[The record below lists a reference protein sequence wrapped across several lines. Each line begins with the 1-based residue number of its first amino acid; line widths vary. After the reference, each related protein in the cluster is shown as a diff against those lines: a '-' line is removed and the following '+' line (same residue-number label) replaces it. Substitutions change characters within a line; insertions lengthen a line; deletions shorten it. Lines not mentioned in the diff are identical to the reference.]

1 MSHRWLIA
9 VSMSA
14 HISVA
19 AGLFATGAWR
29 LERMAAP
36 HRSTELL
43 FQRPAPPAPAAP
55 ISGAQVATVTP
66 KTTVTKHVTQ
76 PTKKP
81 PEKPSQRAGEN
92 VLDSDAKTGGTGEI
106 GSIGTCTEGC
116 EPATTAAA
124 PVCGDGSRAI
134 TEQCDDG
141 NTLSGDGCS
150 ATCQLELPPPPRTA
164 TVAPSVLQGLR
175 LSGDTQVHPSASTQ
189 AMMLRD
195 GNNRVD
201 GNVKLCLSTTGSIAS
216 VSLVKSTR
224 YPEYDAALLAAVHG
238 WRYAPYR
245 VNGAPV
251 QACSLVRFV
260 YQIQ

>member
-1 MSHRWLIA
+1 
-9 VSMSA
+9 MSA
-14 HISVA
+14 HISIA

-36 HRSTELL
+36 NRSTEVL
-43 FQRPAPPAPAAP
+43 FQPPAPPAPAPA
-55 ISGAQVATVTP
+55 ISGSKVATITP
-66 KTTVTKHVTQ
+66 KKTIKEVSQ
-76 PTKKP
+76 PTTKP
-81 PEKPSQRAGEN
+81 PEKPAQTVGTN
-92 VLDSDAKTGGTGEI
+92 PLGSDAQVGGDGDAD
-106 GSIGTCTEGC
+106 SVGTCTENC
-116 EPATTAAA
+116 PPAAAAA
-124 PVCGDGSRAI
+124 PVCGDGSRDT

-141 NTLSGDGCS
+141 NTRSGDGCS
-150 ATCQLELPPPPRTA
+150 ATCQIEVPPPPRTA

-189 AMMLRD
+189 SMMLRD

-216 VSLVKSTR
+216 VTLVKSTR